1 MNDNFIKSASSFK
14 LEPPQVMRIFDLMP
28 DLVYVLNLD
37 EQSLHYTNKR
47 LYDVLGYT
55 WDDVIQ
61 MNYTLGPVMVHE
73 DLDSFG
79 LGLSN
84 TFNNLSEDNTTEFH
98 INFRHKNG
106 NIRELRNRGT
116 VMTRHSDGRN
126 QFIVVVAED
135 ITETR
140 LYEKI
145 LAEKISLLQRQR
157 DQMETAESIFNYGS
171 WEYDADTDE
180 ITYSEGLFK
189 ILGLSPKDYP
199 NNRVGRGVYN
209 DMIVPEQRKKVRG
222 LLEEVI
228 KNKETDLYVEH
239 QIIDAKGKLKHVAL
253 KAKCFY
259 DDDEKVSRIL
269 GVIAD
274 RTEVEAY
281 QIELERR
288 LVALKKSNL
297 ELEQFAYVAS
307 HDLQEPLRKI
317 ISFGERLNNKY
328 NNTLGEEGKF
338 FLDRMTHSADR
349 MQVMIQDLLTY
360 SRVSRQNESFHPVS
374 LKEVLKQV
382 LSDLEIK
389 IQEKQATITFE
400 NLPEIDAN
408 PIQMYQLFQNLF
420 TNALK
425 FTKPEVSVVISV
437 KCEMASPLEIKES
450 SILFP
455 FINYYK
461 ITVNDNGIGLEDE
474 YAERI
479 FALFQRLHGRSEYEG
494 TGLGLAIC
502 RKIVEGHQGQIKANG
517 ALGVGTQFTIYLPE
531 SQKIINS

>member
-1 MNDNFIKSASSFK
+1 MNDNFIKSSSLK

-37 EQSLHYTNKR
+37 QQSLLYTNER
-47 LYDVLGYT
+47 LFDVLGYT

-61 MNYTLGPVMVHE
+61 MNYTLGPVMVHD
-73 DLDSFG
+73 DLESFG
-79 LGLSN
+79 SGLSN
-84 TFNNLSEDNTTEFH
+84 TFSSLLEDSTTEFN

-116 VMTRHSDGRN
+116 VMTRHPNGQN

-135 ITETR
+135 ITEAR

-145 LAEKISLLQRQR
+145 LAEKVSLLERQK

-171 WEYDADTDE
+171 WEYDAAE
-180 ITYSEGLFK
+180 NAVVYSEGLFR
-189 ILGLSPKDYP
+189 ILGLLPEDYP
-199 NNRVGRGVYN
+199 NNRMEMLFYSS
-209 DMIVPEQRKKVRG
+209 MIVPEQRKKVRD
-222 LLEEVI
+222 LLDNAI
-228 KNKETDLYVEH
+228 KNKEADFYIEH
-239 QIIDAKGKLKHVAL
+239 QIIDAKGKLKHVAV

-259 DDDEKVSRIL
+259 DDDEKISRIL

-274 RTEVEAY
+274 RTEMEAY

-288 LVALKKSNL
+288 LVALKKSNS

-317 ISFGERLNNKY
+317 ISFGERLNFKY
-328 NNTLGEEGKF
+328 GDKLGEEGKF
-338 FLDRMTHSADR
+338 FMDRMTNSADR
-349 MQVMIQDLLTY
+349 MQIMIQDLLAY
-360 SRVSRQNESFHPVS
+360 SRVSRQSESFQPVS
-374 LKEVLKQV
+374 LKDVFKQV

-400 NLPEIDAN
+400 NLPVIDAQ
-408 PIQMYQLFQNLF
+408 PVQMYQLFQNLL

-425 FTKPEVSVVISV
+425 FTKTQVPVIISV
-437 KCEMASPLEIKES
+437 KCKMASPLEIKENP
-450 SILFP
+450 LFFP

-461 ITVNDNGIGLEDE
+461 IIVSDNGIGLENE

-502 RKIVEGHQGQIKANG
+502 RKIVEGHQGQIKATG
-517 ALGVGTQFTIYLPE
+517 ALGVGAEFTIYLPE
-531 SQKIINS
+531 SQNIIN

>member
-171 WEYDADTDE
+171 WEYDADE

-189 ILGLSPKDYP
+189 ILGLSPKD
-199 NNRVGRGVYN
+199 
-209 DMIVPEQRKKVRG
+209 
-222 LLEEVI
+222 
-228 KNKETDLYVEH
+228 
-239 QIIDAKGKLKHVAL
+239 
-253 KAKCFY
+253 
-259 DDDEKVSRIL
+259 
-269 GVIAD
+269 
-274 RTEVEAY
+274 
-281 QIELERR
+281 
-288 LVALKKSNL
+288 
-297 ELEQFAYVAS
+297 
-307 HDLQEPLRKI
+307 
-317 ISFGERLNNKY
+317 
-328 NNTLGEEGKF
+328 
-338 FLDRMTHSADR
+338 
-349 MQVMIQDLLTY
+349 
-360 SRVSRQNESFHPVS
+360 
-374 LKEVLKQV
+374 
-382 LSDLEIK
+382 
-389 IQEKQATITFE
+389 
-400 NLPEIDAN
+400 
-408 PIQMYQLFQNLF
+408 
-420 TNALK
+420 
-425 FTKPEVSVVISV
+425 
-437 KCEMASPLEIKES
+437 
-450 SILFP
+450 
-455 FINYYK
+455 
-461 ITVNDNGIGLEDE
+461 
-474 YAERI
+474 
-479 FALFQRLHGRSEYEG
+479 
-494 TGLGLAIC
+494 
-502 RKIVEGHQGQIKANG
+502 
-517 ALGVGTQFTIYLPE
+517 
-531 SQKIINS
+531 